1 MTCDF
6 QWTAFKS
13 TTFGS
18 IYGSLSPNEKMG
30 KSSQEYVKLYHE
42 DWTTMPLNLKYNCL
56 LP

>member
-13 TTFGS
+13 TTFGY

-30 KSSQEYVKLYHE
+30 KSSQENWKLYHE
-42 DWTTMPLNLKYNCL
+42 DWATMPLNLKYNCL